1 MSTTNKNVQY
11 RRLGS
16 SGLKVSV
23 PILGVMTFGNPK
35 WQSWVADEEQG
46 FKVLKAAWDRGINTI
61 DTSNNYSNGG
71 SERVVG
77 NFLKKY
83 NIPRN
88 QFIIA
93 TKCYGLVSEEPEVF
107 TPTAPPS
114 FYNQRQY
121 INQDGLSRA
130 AIFNQVEGSLERLQ
144 TTYIDLYQ
152 IHRFDPNTPAEET
165 MKALHDLV
173 ESGKV
178 RYIGASSMR
187 AWQFAHLNEV
197 AARNGWTKFVS
208 MQDEYSLLYRED
220 EREMHAY
227 CNFNG
232 IGIIPWGPLTSGQ
245 LTRPA
250 DSSVVTARLE
260 AMKGTPWGQKLQEAD
275 FAIIQR
281 VEEIAKKRGV
291 PMAQVALAWI
301 ALKVTSPI
309 IGTSSLKRLDEN
321 IVPSDFTL
329 TEEEAKYLEEPYVP
343 KPVRGHS

>member
-1 MSTTNKNVQY
+1 M
-11 RRLGS
+11 G
-16 SGLKVSV
+16 
-23 PILGVMTFGNPK
+23 FGDPK
-35 WQSWVADEEQG
+35 WLTWVADEEQG
-46 FKVLKAAWDRGINTI
+46 FKVLMIKAAWDRGINTI
-61 DTSNNYSNGG
+61 DTANLYSNGG

-77 NFLKKY
+77 NFLKKVRWLVTSKPHLTDIFAFKY

-93 TKCYGLVSEEPEVF
+93 TKCCGLVADEPEVF

-114 FYNQRQY
+114 FLNQRKY
-121 INQDGLSRA
+121 INQHGLSRT
-130 AIFNQVEGSLERLQ
+130 AIFNQVEESLERLQ

-187 AWQFAHLNEV
+187 AWEFAHLNEV
-197 AARNGWTKFVS
+197 AARNGWTEFVS
-208 MQDEYSLLYRED
+208 MQDEYSLLYREE

-275 FAIIQR
+275 CTIIQR

-309 IGTSSLKRLDEN
+309 IGTSSVERLEEN

-329 TEEEAKYLEEPYVP
+329 TGEEVKYIP
-343 KPVRGHS
+343 KPVRGHA